1 MVTRLA
7 NIEGIILFNLA
18 KGGEREALEQINGLD
33 GVKRVF
39 VVYGEY
45 DGVIIFEVRSLD
57 DLKRI
62 VKTLRSLKV
71 VTKTITYIAV

>member
-1 MVTRLA
+1 MA

-18 KGGEREALEQINGLD
+18 KGGEREALEQIKSLD

-39 VVYGEY
+39 AVYGEY

-62 VKTLRSLKV
+62 VKTLRSIKV
-71 VTKTITYIAV
+71 VTNTITYIAV

>member
-1 MVTRLA
+1 MA

-18 KGGEREALEQINGLD
+18 KGGEREALEQIKSLD

-39 VVYGEY
+39 AVYGEY

-62 VKTLRSLKV
+62 VKTLRSIKV
-71 VTKTITYIAV
+71 VTNTITYIAVSKRR

>member
-18 KGGEREALEQINGLD
+18 KGGEREALEQIKGLD
-33 GVKRVF
+33 GVKKVF
-39 VVYGEY
+39 EVYGEY